1 MKTTLLI
8 SSLMLVNA
16 LDVSAATRDPVTF
29 FTVEQ
34 FAYIDTGETGAS
46 LGDIR
51 VGRGK
56 LSSTL
61 YGDANG
67 QSTWQAVVVGILPNN
82 QEQRDYT
89 TEFTWGENS
98 IRVQKVINESKNTPS
113 TRAITGGTGK
123 FHNARGTAS
132 YEPLGDA
139 QGTIKV
145 TFKLR

>member
-1 MKTTLLI
+1 MKISLLCASFLFAI
-8 SSLMLVNA
+8 AFDAQAASS
-16 LDVSAATRDPVTF
+16 SPVTF

-34 FAYIDTGETGAS
+34 FAYIDTGESGTS
-46 LGDIR
+46 LGDMR

-61 YGDANG
+61 YGSPNG
-67 QSTWQAVVVGILPNN
+67 QSTWQATVVGILPNN
-82 QEQRDYT
+82 QEQRDYS
-89 TEFTWGENS
+89 TEFTWGADS

-123 FHNARGTAS
+123 FRNAKGTAH

-139 QGTIKV
+139 QGTIKI
-145 TFKLR
+145 TFKMR